1 MALTR
6 DSTGVC
12 PVCSEPAC
20 SALAPEIT
28 TVDMHQGPPQR
39 VRKQKKVPST
49 TATERVFFR
58 DTLVYVPGEEI
69 PNDHLEGLGLVEP
82 KPKPKRAT
90 RGKAEVNAPVA
101 PEETPEAPQS
111 PAKDSEAVADPREK
125 NSSRGG
131 AQAPSSPSSIP
142 GAKRRRG

>member
-6 DSTGVC
+6 DSAGVC

-28 TVDMHQGPPQR
+28 TVDMHQDPPQR

-82 KPKPKRAT
+82 KPKRAT
-90 RGKAEVNAPVA
+90 RGKAEVNAPTS
-101 PEETPEAPQS
+101 PEETPEAPESAVQ
-111 PAKDSEAVADPREK
+111 DSKVPADPREK
-125 NSSRGG
+125 NSSRNG
-131 AQAPSSPSSIP
+131 AQTPSSPSSIP
-142 GAKRRRG
+142 GAKRRKG